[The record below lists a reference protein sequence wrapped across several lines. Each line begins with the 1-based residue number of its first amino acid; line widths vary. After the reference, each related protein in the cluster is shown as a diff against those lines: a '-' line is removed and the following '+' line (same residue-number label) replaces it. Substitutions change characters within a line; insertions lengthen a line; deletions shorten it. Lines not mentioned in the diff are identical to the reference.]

1 MKKTMFT
8 SLVAFLLLATT
19 SYGQVL
25 SSAHSVYF
33 GSGSSVLTA
42 EAKAELTTI
51 ATRVKDK
58 SELKDVVI
66 YGYASKEGGTDYNLN
81 LSNKRLDAVYSFLK
95 DQGVPEAKLIK
106 KVPRGEEQPRS
117 KWYKGEPEP
126 EGAKARFVELI
137 VTPKIDLVDPSGAPK
152 KPE

>member
-1 MKKTMFT
+1 MKKTMLT

-42 EAKAELTTI
+42 EAKTELTTI

-58 SELKDVVI
+58 SELKAIIWCGFVHF
-66 YGYASKEGGTDYNLN
+66 NLLKQSLEHKDTLCSN
-81 LSNKRLDAVYSFLK
+81 LIN
-95 DQGVPEAKLIK
+95 KLI
-106 KVPRGEEQPRS
+106 GS
-117 KWYKGEPEP
+117 TN
-126 EGAKARFVELI
+126 I
-137 VTPKIDLVDPSGAPK
+137 VIFF
-152 KPE
+152 